1 MPIPESQLETWSR
14 QGSVTQSA
22 ATYSSVKNALE
33 SANSLYKDKSF
44 EVFLQGSY
52 GNDTNIY
59 AESDV
64 DVVIRLDSVFVGDI
78 DSLSDE
84 EKAAYRNLPN
94 ATYNF
99 NDFKKH
105 VIIRLENAFGK
116 ESIIEGKK
124 AIKIKPNLSRRS
136 VDVVVAHQHR
146 RYHSWPYGYTPGIVF
161 STQSGSEII
170 NFPKKHS
177 ENCTAKHQGTN
188 YNFKPMVRIFKNMRS
203 KLVEDGKIAKDT
215 APSYFI
221 EGLLHNVP
229 NNLFT
234 GSYGTMV
241 PNILNW
247 FHNMPESD
255 RTKLLC
261 ANEQYY
267 LLRDGVSVCWP
278 SANAQQLISEAIDLW
293 NNW

>member
-1 MPIPESQLETWSR
+1 MAIPNSQLDTWSK
-14 QGSVTQSA
+14 QGSITQSA
-22 ATYSSVKNALE
+22 STYASVKNALE
-33 SANSLYKDKSF
+33 STNSLYKDKSF

-64 DVVIRLDSVFVGDI
+64 DVVIRLDSVFRGDI
-78 DSLSDE
+78 DSLSSE
-84 EKAAYRNLPN
+84 EKTAYHNLPN
-94 ATYNF
+94 ATYDF

-105 VIIRLENAFGK
+105 VIIRLQTAFGK
-116 ESIIEGKK
+116 ENIIEGKK

-146 RYHSWPYGYTPGIVF
+146 RYHSWPHNYTSGIVF

-177 ENCTAKHQGTN
+177 ENCTTKHQGTN
-188 YNFKPMVRIFKNMRS
+188 NNFKPMVRIFKNIRS
-203 KLVEDGKIAKDT
+203 KLVDDRKITKDI

-229 NNLFT
+229 ANLFT
-234 GSYGTMV
+234 GTYENMV
-241 PNILNW
+241 VNILNW
-247 FHNMPESD
+247 FHNMSD
-255 RTKLLC
+255 RTNLVC
-261 ANEQYY
+261 ANGQYY
-267 LLRDGVSVCWP
+267 LLRDASLVCWP
-278 SANAQQLISEAIDLW
+278 PANAEKFISESITLW
-293 NNW
+293 NNWR